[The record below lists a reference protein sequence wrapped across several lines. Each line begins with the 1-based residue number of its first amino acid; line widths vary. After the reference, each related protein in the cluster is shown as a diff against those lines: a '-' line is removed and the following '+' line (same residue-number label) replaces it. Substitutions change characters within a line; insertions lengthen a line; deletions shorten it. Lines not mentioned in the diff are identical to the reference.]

1 MSQENV
7 EALRWLYGEWAK
19 GDLWALRR
27 IADPKIEWEWT
38 SGMKSIAGEQR
49 IYRGLDEIGATTR
62 DWVRHWDFYW
72 MTADDFIEA
81 GEEIVV
87 PMCLHARMPGSDSVL
102 EQRMVA
108 VWTLRKGKALRV
120 RYYDDK
126 AEAFEAVGLSEQ
138 DAHADS

>member
-7 EALRWLYGEWAK
+7 EALRWLYGEWAR
-19 GDLWALRR
+19 GDLWALRK

-38 SGMKSIAGEQR
+38 AGMRSIAGEQR
-49 IYRGLDEIGATTR
+49 IYRGLDEVGATTR

-102 EQRMVA
+102 EQHIVA
-108 VWTLRKGKALRV
+108 VWTLRNGKALRV
-120 RYYDDK
+120 RYYDDR
-126 AEAFEAVGLSEQ
+126 AEALEAAGLAE
-138 DAHADS
+138 